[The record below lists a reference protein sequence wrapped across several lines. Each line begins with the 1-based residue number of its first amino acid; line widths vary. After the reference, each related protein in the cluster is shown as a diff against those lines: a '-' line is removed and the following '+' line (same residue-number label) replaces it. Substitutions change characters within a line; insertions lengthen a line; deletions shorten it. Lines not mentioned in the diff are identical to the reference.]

1 MDNKIIIP
9 PPSYSFVWMNLFTLA
24 LFYAKIEVDLY
35 ISWRNVIMPSLL
47 FCIYKVFSSLK
58 EISDLQSNA

>member
-9 PPSYSFVWMNLFTLA
+9 PPSYSFVWMNLLTLA

-47 FCIYKVFSSLK
+47 FCIY
-58 EISDLQSNA
+58 